1 MIDVL
6 SNVHVLS
13 VLLASVL
20 IGFSCTLVILMA
32 CDSRVFDVNGKLTP
46 SPLNHLWGNS
56 FPWIV
61 REALACRQ
69 ASMVMFK
76 QFLSIAGD
84 GNIAA
89 VNLFGS
95 HVVVISHPDM
105 VKTVLSGH
113 HSKFVKSARS
123 DRTKFVYAEGLMTS
137 GGAKWQ
143 THRHILNPGF
153 QAEALSDIV
162 EVFDGHAKLLAQVWL
177 GELKANQRS
186 YEEAAP
192 LNIEITNI
200 FKVLA
205 LRILFQSL
213 FGFDVKSIPC
223 YDQMIL
229 DMDII
234 MNEIH
239 SRVLD
244 DVTDW
249 WPALFPGRGDVSK
262 LAVKRMHH
270 LIDEIIIDRLEQY
283 EERRAMGMS
292 TFDNVK
298 TDMLDLLLTG
308 SEDKSQNQESV
319 DSYCSKFTD
328 EELRDHL
335 LTFLVAGYESTASG
349 LVWILYELS
358 RHPEE
363 QVKVQE
369 EIDTIM
375 FAKAAISPYEDDVSL
390 DLDDISR
397 FGYLMQV
404 VKETFRLHPVQ
415 PMIVRS
421 SAQECSLGEYRL
433 KAGSTVVINAIAVHQ
448 HPDYWYQPEE
458 FYPERFSPENQRETI
473 KHPFQYIPFSAGP
486 RNCIGQRFAQ
496 MEMIVVLA
504 VLLSSFSFSV
514 TEEDLEDI
522 TFEETSTYHISNLR
536 LNIQMRE
543 KSNVSD
549 YMI

>member
-1 MIDVL
+1 MIDIL
-6 SNVHVLS
+6 SNVHVLT

-20 IGFSCTLVILMA
+20 TGFSITLVVLMIF
-32 CDSRVFDVNGKLTP
+32 DSRVFDVNGKLAP

-76 QFLSIAGD
+76 QFLATAGD

-95 HVVVISHPDM
+95 HVVVVSHPDM

-123 DRTKFVYAEGLMTS
+123 DRTKFVYGDGLMTS

-153 QAEALSDIV
+153 QAEALSDVV
-162 EVFDGHAKLLAQVWL
+162 EVFDGHAKLLSRVWQS
-177 GELKANQRS
+177 ELKANQKS
-186 YEEAAP
+186 YDRAPP

-213 FGFDVKSIPC
+213 FGFDLKSIHC
-223 YDQMIL
+223 CDQVIL

-234 MNEIH
+234 LSEMH
-239 SRVLD
+239 SRVMD

-262 LAVKRMHH
+262 LAVKRMHN
-270 LIDEIIIDRLEQY
+270 LIDEIVLDRIEQY
-283 EERRAMGMS
+283 DERRSHGMS
-292 TFDNVK
+292 TQDSARV
-298 TDMLDLLLTG
+298 DMLDLLLTN
-308 SEDKSQNQESV
+308 SENKSQSGEVLDEYTSRFNE
-319 DSYCSKFTD
+319 

-363 QVKVQE
+363 QAKCQE

-375 FAKAAISPYEDDVSL
+375 FAKAATSRYEEGVQL
-390 DLDDISR
+390 ALEDISR

-404 VKETFRLHPVQ
+404 IKETFRLHPVQ

-496 MEMIVVLA
+496 MELIVVLA
-504 VLLSSFSFSV
+504 VLLSSFNF
-514 TEEDLEDI
+514 TLQEEDLEDI
-522 TFEETSTYHISNLR
+522 SFEETGTYHIANLR
-536 LNIQMRE
+536 LTIQLRE